1 MPLYDYRCQGCGSVR
16 EAYRRYEAR
25 DEPAACDCGGALERV
40 WLPAQVMRD
49 IEGYRSMVDGSWIG
63 SRSQHREHLKR
74 HGMRELGN
82 EKPDFT
88 KRGPVIP
95 RESIR
100 REIKT
105 SVERMKAE
113 GNWRVR

>member
-1 MPLYDYRCQGCGSVR
+1 MPLYDFRCEDGHTREEYRS
-16 EAYRRYEAR
+16 YEKR
-25 DEPAACDCGGALERV
+25 DDPAACECGKPLTRV
-40 WLPAQVMRD
+40 WLPPQVMRD
-49 IEGYRSMVDGSWIG
+49 IEGYQSMVDGSWIG

-88 KRGPVIP
+88 KRGPTVP
-95 RESIR
+95 RDSIR

-113 GNWRVR
+113 GKWRVR